1 MQSLIFPIFVA
12 FIVALF
18 VWAVIR
24 LIFGSGD
31 ERKRVSQRLSE
42 DGQNYTTGG
51 PQQSSIRAQA
61 EQTGL
66 AKVLATKTF
75 FQRVQRQLLV
85 AAPKMPLPH
94 FVIMASILGVGVM
107 VIGLA
112 FLSSP
117 VVPICAGAAAWYVP
131 FFMLGGRTKKRQR
144 RLSEQLPDALDF
156 LSRILRAGHSLTTG
170 LQMMGTELPDPLAG
184 EFRKCYDQHSLGSSM
199 EECLKDMAD
208 RIESTE
214 FAFFVTAVLIQRQTG
229 GDLSM
234 VLGNISG
241 TVRARMRLAG
251 FVRAKTAE
259 GRLTGYILVAFPIL
273 MFFVAYSLNP
283 DYGGKLLHTTI
294 GQKLLG
300 TAVTLQILGLV
311 TIKKLTNVKV

>member
-1 MQSLIFPIFVA
+1 MESLVFPILVA
-12 FIVALF
+12 CAVAL
-18 VWAVIR
+18 VAWVVAR
-24 LIFGSGD
+24 LVFGAGD
-31 ERKRVSQRLSE
+31 DKKRLSQRLSE
-42 DGQNYTTGG
+42 DGKNYNTPGA
-51 PQQSSIRAQA
+51 QRSILIYT
-61 EQTGL
+61 EQTAL
-66 AKVLATKTF
+66 AKALTRKNF
-75 FQRVQRQLLV
+75 FQKVQRQLLV
-85 AAPKMPLPH
+85 VWPNMPLSR
-94 FVIMASILGVGVM
+94 FVILASAIGVCVM
-107 VIGLA
+107 VVGLL
-112 FLSSP
+112 FISSP
-117 VVPICAGAAAWYVP
+117 IVPLCAGAAAWYVP
-131 FFMLGGRTKKRQR
+131 FFMLGGKSVKRNRQ
-144 RLSEQLPDALDF
+144 LSEQLPEALDF

-184 EFRKCYDQHSLGSSM
+184 EFRRCYDQHSLGQPM
-199 EECLKDMAD
+199 EQCLKDMAE

-241 TVRARMRLAG
+241 TVRSRMRLAG

-283 DYGGKLLHTTI
+283 EYGGKLLHTPT

-300 TAVTLQILGLV
+300 TAVTLQVLGLV

>member
-1 MQSLIFPIFVA
+1 MESIVFPILIAGAVT
-12 FIVALF
+12 LF
-18 VWAVIR
+18 VWAVSR
-24 LIFGSGD
+24 LIFGTGD
-31 ERKRVSQRLSE
+31 SRKRVTQRLSE
-42 DGQNYTTGG
+42 DGRNYSNPGA
-51 PQQSSIRAQA
+51 QRSIVLQGD
-61 EQTGL
+61 QTSL
-66 AKVLATKTF
+66 AKALTRKTF
-75 FQRVQRQLLV
+75 FQKVQKQLL
-85 AAPKMPLPH
+85 AAWPSMPLPR
-94 FVIMASILGVGVM
+94 FVIMASSIGVTVM
-107 VIGLA
+107 VL
-112 FLSSP
+112 LMLVVDSL
-117 VVPICAGAAAWYVP
+117 VVPLCAGLAAWYIP
-131 FFMLGGRTKKRQR
+131 FFVLGGKANKRNR
-144 RLSEQLPDALDF
+144 NLSEQLPEALDF
-156 LSRILRAGHSLTTG
+156 LARILRSGHSLTTG
-170 LQMMGTELPDPLAG
+170 LQMMGTEMPDPLAA
-184 EFRKCYDQHSLGSSM
+184 EFRRCYDQHSLGSPL

-241 TVRARMRLAG
+241 TVRSRMRLAG

-283 DYGGKLLHTTI
+283 DYGGKLLHTPT

-300 TAVTLQILGLV
+300 LAVTLQVLGLV